1 MSISKEIIGF
11 LNEATDRD
19 DISIYGLIENYL
31 QNFEDTYKDEE
42 LLIEVR
48 DSIIEKLEDAIR
60 TLDN

>member
-11 LNEATDRD
+11 LQEATDRD

-31 QNFEDTYKDEE
+31 QNFEDTYNDEE

-48 DSIIEKLEDAIR
+48 DSIVEKLEDAIK
-60 TLDN
+60 TLDK

>member
-1 MSISKEIIGF
+1 MSLSKEIIGF